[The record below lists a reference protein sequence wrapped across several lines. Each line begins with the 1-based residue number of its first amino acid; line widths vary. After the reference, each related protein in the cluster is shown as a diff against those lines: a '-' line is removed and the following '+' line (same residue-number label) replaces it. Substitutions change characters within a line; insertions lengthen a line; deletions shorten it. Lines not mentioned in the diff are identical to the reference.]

1 MNESKGKIGATKD
14 TVNGLNA
21 KLEPVEVMKADF
33 VYITFTYCTMII
45 HRLPLQVS
53 SEISVFIVLQMRLAE
68 LAGIADDVFEL
79 EKKVGK
85 YCLNVEPL
93 WKILYL

>member
-1 MNESKGKIGATKD
+1 MLTYIKIIWFFWFSQIEGEMNESKGKIVATKD

-45 HRLPLQVS
+45 HRLPLQV
-53 SEISVFIVLQMRLAE
+53 
-68 LAGIADDVFEL
+68 
-79 EKKVGK
+79 
-85 YCLNVEPL
+85 
-93 WKILYL
+93 

>member
-1 MNESKGKIGATKD
+1 MLTYIKIIWFFRFSQIEGEMNESKGKIVATKD

-45 HRLPLQVS
+45 HRLPLQV
-53 SEISVFIVLQMRLAE
+53 
-68 LAGIADDVFEL
+68 
-79 EKKVGK
+79 
-85 YCLNVEPL
+85 
-93 WKILYL
+93 